1 MKNIIKVIL
10 LIILISGFAHANIV
24 EELTSLN
31 NLYKEGAINKE
42 EYFKAK
48 SILLQSKDKEENKNK
63 IEKVKKKKIE
73 KKEKDKNKIIKI
85 KEVKNKKNEDLTK
98 TYISLQEFGKL
109 GTYKKIEKYPDGL
122 FKVKKTPEMMAK
134 EAMMQMYQTFVQK
147 PKLMEKYP
155 ENMMKAMAYFEI
167 FYNYQLKDKK
177 RSLEKFEKN
186 YPEISWKTKKDIRTL
201 YSLNVAKKSMR
212 NALSLNMD
220 NSLGESLDR
229 YVFMHDF
236 LQPAEKITHKL
247 SSEEKKLKKFST
259 KFKQNY
265 AKLKKTLEAKSEM
278 RIDNKDFQKQL
289 KKNIKATKKALKNI
303 TNSNQESNKFYISI
317 NNLFEQSLQILS
329 ECNPNCA
336 DKELKTVISSID
348 FNEALIKEIEPTLVK
363 KKYSQNMEN
372 LDLDSLT
379 EEEKSTLNLISVKN
393 KVKKK
398 EAKLEIQKT
407 SLSLENSGFNINE
420 TLDQLD
426 ENGFEIKSISMSFDD
441 VDNMKR
447 WAMKDWANSWRG
459 ELPSEIVDKSGNL
472 IEFSSENIQ
481 DIKAQLAYNSFNSLI
496 DAPSLKDTVNES
508 INENIKEI
516 VNEIAN
522 DGGFNIDEFL
532 NQDFTITLDN
542 YSQLVGSS
550 LGIEL
555 TNFDD
560 LTNVVNDLYGSDIT
574 SEEYSDLWKTAQYLD
589 STSNWGDVTMGVD
602 LINELGS
609 FDAASVA
616 KELGTDLQTVADSI
630 YAAANVGVSTDLE
643 AAAQGLGYSSFSAA
657 VDAYNKEHGTS
668 YTDAEAAE
676 ALGQ

>member
-1 MKNIIKVIL
+1 MKNIIKVISFVL
-10 LIILISGFAHANIV
+10 LINGFAHANIV

-31 NLYKEGAINKE
+31 NLYKEGGITQE
-42 EYFKAK
+42 EFTKAK
-48 SILLQSKDKEENKNK
+48 SILLQNKDKEENKQK

-73 KKEKDKNKIIKI
+73 KKEKNKIVEKI
-85 KEVKNKKNEDLTK
+85 DKKKNEDLTK
-98 TYISLQEFGKL
+98 TYISLSEFNEL
-109 GTYKKIEKYPDGL
+109 GTYKKIVKYPDGL
-122 FKVKKTPEMMAK
+122 FNVKGSPEGMAK
-134 EAMMQMYQTFVQK
+134 EAMMKMYQTFVQK

-167 FYNYQLKDKK
+167 FYNYQLKDKEK
-177 RSLEKFEKN
+177 SLEKFKKN
-186 YPEISWKTKKDIRTL
+186 YPEITWKTKKDVKTL
-201 YSLNVAKKSMR
+201 YSLNFAKKSMR
-212 NALSLNMD
+212 NAMSLNMD
-220 NSLGESLDR
+220 NSLEESLDR

-236 LQPAEKITHKL
+236 LKPAEKITHKL
-247 SSEEKKLKKFST
+247 SHEEKKLKKFST
-259 KFKQNY
+259 KLKQNY
-265 AKLKKTLEAKSEM
+265 GKLKKTLEAKSEM
-278 RIDNKDFQKQL
+278 RINNKDFQKQL
-289 KKNIKATKKALKNI
+289 KKNIKETKKALKNI
-303 TNSNQESNKFYISI
+303 TNLNQESDEFYISI
-317 NNLFEQSLQILS
+317 NNLFEQSIQILN
-329 ECNPNCA
+329 ECNPDCVDN
-336 DKELKTVISSID
+336 ELKTVISSIN
-348 FNEALIKEIEPTLVK
+348 FNEALIKEIEPTIVK
-363 KKYSQNMEN
+363 KNYSQNMEN

-379 EEEKSTLNLISVKN
+379 EEEKSILTLISLKN

-398 EAKLEIQKT
+398 EAKLEVQKT

-420 TLDQLD
+420 TLDKLD
-426 ENGFEIKSISMSFDD
+426 ENGFEIKSVSMSFDD

-447 WAMKDWANSWRG
+447 WVMKDWANSWRG
-459 ELPSEIVDKSGNL
+459 ELPSEITDKSGNL

-481 DIKAQLAYNSFNSLI
+481 DIKAQLAYSSFNSLI

-516 VNEIAN
+516 VNEITK

-532 NQDFTITLDN
+532 NQDFTITLNN

-555 TNFDD
+555 ENFDD
-560 LTNVVNDLYGSDIT
+560 LTNVVNDLYGSDMT
-574 SEEYSDLWKTAQYLD
+574 SAEYADHWKTAQYLD

-616 KELGTDLQTVADSI
+616 KDLGADLQTVADSI

-643 AAAQGLGYSSFSAA
+643 AAAQGLGYSSFAAA
-657 VDAYNKEHGTS
+657 VDAYNKEHGTN
-668 YTDAEAAE
+668 YTEESARE

>member
-1 MKNIIKVIL
+1 MKNIIKVISFVL
-10 LIILISGFAHANIV
+10 LINGFAHANIV

-31 NLYKEGAINKE
+31 NLYKEGAITQE
-42 EYFKAK
+42 EFTKAK
-48 SILLQSKDKEENKNK
+48 SILLQNKDKEENKQK

-73 KKEKDKNKIIKI
+73 KKEKNKIVEKI
-85 KEVKNKKNEDLTK
+85 DKKKNEDLTK
-98 TYISLQEFGKL
+98 TYISISEFNEL
-109 GTYKKIEKYPDGL
+109 GTYKKIVKYPDGL
-122 FKVKKTPEMMAK
+122 FNVKGSPEGMAK
-134 EAMMQMYQTFVQK
+134 EAMMKMYQTFVQK

-167 FYNYQLKDKK
+167 FYNYQLKDKEK
-177 RSLEKFEKN
+177 SLEKFKKN
-186 YPEISWKTKKDIRTL
+186 YPEITWKTKKDVKTL
-201 YSLNVAKKSMR
+201 YSLNFAKKSMR
-212 NALSLNMD
+212 NAMSLNMD
-220 NSLGESLDR
+220 NSLEESLDR

-236 LQPAEKITHKL
+236 LKPAEKITHKL
-247 SSEEKKLKKFST
+247 SREEKKLKKFST
-259 KFKQNY
+259 KLKQNY
-265 AKLKKTLEAKSEM
+265 GKLKKTLEAKSEM
-278 RIDNKDFQKQL
+278 RINNKDFQKQL
-289 KKNIKATKKALKNI
+289 KKNIKETKKALKNI
-303 TNSNQESNKFYISI
+303 TNLNQDSDEFYISI
-317 NNLFEQSLQILS
+317 NNLFEQSIQILN
-329 ECNPNCA
+329 ECNPDCVDN
-336 DKELKTVISSID
+336 ELKTVISSIN
-348 FNEALIKEIEPTLVK
+348 FNEALIKEIEPTIVK
-363 KKYSQNMEN
+363 KNYSQNMEN

-379 EEEKSTLNLISVKN
+379 EEEKSILTLISLKN

-398 EAKLEIQKT
+398 EAKLEVQKT

-420 TLDQLD
+420 TLDKLD
-426 ENGFEIKSISMSFDD
+426 ENGFEIKSVSMSFDD

-447 WAMKDWANSWRG
+447 WATKDWANSWRG
-459 ELPSEIVDKSGNL
+459 ELPSEITDKSGNL

-481 DIKAQLAYNSFNSLI
+481 DIKAQLAYSSFNSLI

-516 VNEIAN
+516 VNEITK

-532 NQDFTITLDN
+532 NQDFTITLNN

-555 TNFDD
+555 ENFDD
-560 LTNVVNDLYGSDIT
+560 LTNVVNDLYGSDMT
-574 SEEYSDLWKTAQYLD
+574 SAEYADHWKTAQYLD

-616 KELGTDLQTVADSI
+616 KDLGADLQTVADSI

-643 AAAQGLGYSSFSAA
+643 AAAQGLGYSSFAAA
-657 VDAYNKEHGTS
+657 VDAYNKEHGTN
-668 YTDAEAAE
+668 YTEESARE

>member
-1 MKNIIKVIL
+1 MKNIIKVISFVL
-10 LIILISGFAHANIV
+10 LINGFAHANIV

-31 NLYKEGAINKE
+31 NLYKEGAITQE
-42 EYFKAK
+42 EFTKAK
-48 SILLQSKDKEENKNK
+48 SILLQNKDKEENKQK

-73 KKEKDKNKIIKI
+73 KKEKNKIVEKI
-85 KEVKNKKNEDLTK
+85 DKKKNEDLTK
-98 TYISLQEFGKL
+98 TYISLSEFNEL
-109 GTYKKIEKYPDGL
+109 GTYKKIVKYPDGL
-122 FKVKKTPEMMAK
+122 FNVKGSPEGMAK
-134 EAMMQMYQTFVQK
+134 EAMMKMYQTFVQK

-167 FYNYQLKDKK
+167 FYNYQLKDKEK
-177 RSLEKFEKN
+177 SLEKFKKN
-186 YPEISWKTKKDIRTL
+186 YPEITWKTKKDVKTL
-201 YSLNVAKKSMR
+201 YSLNFAKKSMR
-212 NALSLNMD
+212 NAMSLNMD
-220 NSLGESLDR
+220 NSLEESLDR

-236 LQPAEKITHKL
+236 LKPAEKITHKL
-247 SSEEKKLKKFST
+247 SREEKKLKKFST
-259 KFKQNY
+259 KLKQNY
-265 AKLKKTLEAKSEM
+265 GKLKKTLEAKSEM
-278 RIDNKDFQKQL
+278 RINNKDFQKQL
-289 KKNIKATKKALKNI
+289 KKNIKETKKALKNI
-303 TNSNQESNKFYISI
+303 TNLNQDSDEFYISI
-317 NNLFEQSLQILS
+317 NNLFEQSIQILN
-329 ECNPNCA
+329 ECNPDCVDN
-336 DKELKTVISSID
+336 ELKTVISSIN
-348 FNEALIKEIEPTLVK
+348 FNEALIKEIEPTIVK
-363 KKYSQNMEN
+363 KNYSQNMEN

-379 EEEKSTLNLISVKN
+379 EEEKSILTLISLKN

-398 EAKLEIQKT
+398 EAKLEVQKT

-420 TLDQLD
+420 TLDKLD
-426 ENGFEIKSISMSFDD
+426 ENGFEIKSVSMSFDD

-459 ELPSEIVDKSGNL
+459 ELPSEITDKSGNL

-481 DIKAQLAYNSFNSLI
+481 DIKAQLAYSSFNSLI

-516 VNEIAN
+516 VNEITK

-532 NQDFTITLDN
+532 NQDFTITLNN

-555 TNFDD
+555 ENFDD
-560 LTNVVNDLYGSDIT
+560 LTNVVNDLYGSDMT
-574 SEEYSDLWKTAQYLD
+574 SAEYADHWKTAQYLD

-616 KELGTDLQTVADSI
+616 KDLGADLQTVADSI

-643 AAAQGLGYSSFSAA
+643 AAAQGLGYSSFAAA
-657 VDAYNKEHGTS
+657 VDAYNKEHGTN
-668 YTDAEAAE
+668 YTEESARE

>member
-1 MKNIIKVIL
+1 MKNIIKVISFVL
-10 LIILISGFAHANIV
+10 LINGFAHANIV

-31 NLYKEGAINKE
+31 NLYKEGAITQE
-42 EYFKAK
+42 EFTKAK
-48 SILLQSKDKEENKNK
+48 SILLQNKDKEENKQK
-63 IEKVKKKKIE
+63 IEKVKKNKIE
-73 KKEKDKNKIIKI
+73 KKEKNKIVEKI
-85 KEVKNKKNEDLTK
+85 DKKKNEDLTK
-98 TYISLQEFGKL
+98 TYISLSEFNEL
-109 GTYKKIEKYPDGL
+109 GTYKKIVKYPDGL
-122 FKVKKTPEMMAK
+122 FNVKGSPEAMAK
-134 EAMMQMYQTFVQK
+134 EAMMKMYQTFVQK

-167 FYNYQLKDKK
+167 FYNYQLKDKEK
-177 RSLEKFEKN
+177 SLEKFKKN
-186 YPEISWKTKKDIRTL
+186 YPEITWKTKKDVKTL
-201 YSLNVAKKSMR
+201 YSLNFAKKSMR

-220 NSLGESLDR
+220 NSLEESLDR

-236 LQPAEKITHKL
+236 LKPAEKITHKL
-247 SSEEKKLKKFST
+247 SREEKKLKKFST
-259 KFKQNY
+259 KLKQNY
-265 AKLKKTLEAKSEM
+265 GKLKKTLEAKSEM
-278 RIDNKDFQKQL
+278 RINNKDFQKQL
-289 KKNIKATKKALKNI
+289 KKNIKETKKALKNI
-303 TNSNQESNKFYISI
+303 TNLNQESDEFYISI
-317 NNLFEQSLQILS
+317 NNLFEQSIQILN
-329 ECNPNCA
+329 ECNPDCVDN
-336 DKELKTVISSID
+336 ELKTVISSIN
-348 FNEALIKEIEPTLVK
+348 FNEALIKEIEPTIVK
-363 KKYSQNMEN
+363 KNYSQNMEN

-379 EEEKSTLNLISVKN
+379 EEEKSILTLISLKN

-398 EAKLEIQKT
+398 EAKLEVQKT

-420 TLDQLD
+420 TLDKLD
-426 ENGFEIKSISMSFDD
+426 ENGFEIKSVSMSFDD

-459 ELPSEIVDKSGNL
+459 ELPSEITDKSGNL

-481 DIKAQLAYNSFNSLI
+481 DIKAQLAYSSFNSLI

-516 VNEIAN
+516 VNEITK

-532 NQDFTITLDN
+532 NQDFTITLNN

-555 TNFDD
+555 ENFDD
-560 LTNVVNDLYGSDIT
+560 LTNVVNDLYGSDMT
-574 SEEYSDLWKTAQYLD
+574 SAEYADHWKTAQYLD

-616 KELGTDLQTVADSI
+616 KDLGADLQTVADSI

-643 AAAQGLGYSSFSAA
+643 AAAQGLGYSSFAAA
-657 VDAYNKEHGTS
+657 VDAYNKEHGTN
-668 YTDAEAAE
+668 YTEESARE

>member
-1 MKNIIKVIL
+1 MKNIIKVISFVL
-10 LIILISGFAHANIV
+10 LINGFAHANIV

-31 NLYKEGAINKE
+31 NLYKEGGITQE
-42 EYFKAK
+42 EFTKAK
-48 SILLQSKDKEENKNK
+48 SILLQNKDKEENKQK

-73 KKEKDKNKIIKI
+73 KKEKNKIVEKI
-85 KEVKNKKNEDLTK
+85 DKKKNEDLTK
-98 TYISLQEFGKL
+98 TYISLSEFNEL
-109 GTYKKIEKYPDGL
+109 GTYKKIVKYPDGL
-122 FKVKKTPEMMAK
+122 FNVKGSPEGMAK
-134 EAMMQMYQTFVQK
+134 EAMMKMYQTFVQK

-167 FYNYQLKDKK
+167 FYNYQLKDKEK
-177 RSLEKFEKN
+177 SLEKFKKN
-186 YPEISWKTKKDIRTL
+186 YPEITWKTKKDVKTL
-201 YSLNVAKKSMR
+201 YSLNFAKKSMR
-212 NALSLNMD
+212 NAMSLNMD
-220 NSLGESLDR
+220 NSLEESLDR

-236 LQPAEKITHKL
+236 LKPAEKITHKL
-247 SSEEKKLKKFST
+247 SREEKKLKKFST
-259 KFKQNY
+259 KLKQNY
-265 AKLKKTLEAKSEM
+265 GKLKKTLEAKSEM
-278 RIDNKDFQKQL
+278 RINNKDFQKQL
-289 KKNIKATKKALKNI
+289 KKNIKETKKALKNI
-303 TNSNQESNKFYISI
+303 TNLNQESDEFYISI
-317 NNLFEQSLQILS
+317 NNLFEQSIQILN
-329 ECNPNCA
+329 ECNPDCVDN
-336 DKELKTVISSID
+336 ELKTVISSIN
-348 FNEALIKEIEPTLVK
+348 FNEALIKEIEPTIVK
-363 KKYSQNMEN
+363 KNYSQNMEN

-379 EEEKSTLNLISVKN
+379 EEEKSILTLISLKN

-398 EAKLEIQKT
+398 EAKLEVQKT

-420 TLDQLD
+420 TLDKLD
-426 ENGFEIKSISMSFDD
+426 ENGFEIKSVSMSFDD

-459 ELPSEIVDKSGNL
+459 ELPSEITDKSGNL

-481 DIKAQLAYNSFNSLI
+481 DIKAQLAYSSFNSLI

-516 VNEIAN
+516 VNEITK

-532 NQDFTITLDN
+532 NQDFTITLNN
-542 YSQLVGSS
+542 YSRLVGSS

-555 TNFDD
+555 ENFDD
-560 LTNVVNDLYGSDIT
+560 LTNVVNDLYGSDMT
-574 SEEYSDLWKTAQYLD
+574 SAEYADHWKTAQYLD

-616 KELGTDLQTVADSI
+616 KDLGADLQTVADSI

-643 AAAQGLGYSSFSAA
+643 AAAQGLGYSSFAAA
-657 VDAYNKEHGTS
+657 VDAYNKEHGTN
-668 YTDAEAAE
+668 YTEESARE

>member
-1 MKNIIKVIL
+1 MKNIIKVISF
-10 LIILISGFAHANIV
+10 IILINGFAHANIV

-31 NLYKEGAINKE
+31 NLYKEGAITQE
-42 EYFKAK
+42 EFTKAK
-48 SILLQSKDKEENKNK
+48 SILLQNKDKEENKQK

-73 KKEKDKNKIIKI
+73 KKEKNKIVEKI
-85 KEVKNKKNEDLTK
+85 EKKKNEDLTK
-98 TYISLQEFGKL
+98 TYISLSEFNEL
-109 GTYKKIEKYPDGL
+109 GTYKKIVKYPDGL
-122 FKVKKTPEMMAK
+122 FKVKGSPEGMAK
-134 EAMMQMYQTFVQK
+134 EAMMKMYQTFVQK

-167 FYNYQLKDKK
+167 FYNYQLKDKEK
-177 RSLEKFEKN
+177 SLEKFKKN
-186 YPEISWKTKKDIRTL
+186 YPEITWKTKKDVKTL
-201 YSLNVAKKSMR
+201 YSLNFAKKSMR
-212 NALSLNMD
+212 NAMSLNMD
-220 NSLGESLDR
+220 NSLEESLDR

-236 LQPAEKITHKL
+236 LKPAEKITHKL
-247 SSEEKKLKKFST
+247 SREEKKLKKFST
-259 KFKQNY
+259 KLKQNY
-265 AKLKKTLEAKSEM
+265 GKLKKTLEAKSEM
-278 RIDNKDFQKQL
+278 RINNKDFQKQL
-289 KKNIKATKKALKNI
+289 KKNIKETKKALKNI
-303 TNSNQESNKFYISI
+303 TNLNQESDEFYISI
-317 NNLFEQSLQILS
+317 NNLFEQSIQILS
-329 ECNPNCA
+329 ECNPDCVDN
-336 DKELKTVISSID
+336 ELKTVISSIN
-348 FNEALIKEIEPTLVK
+348 FNEALIKEIEPTIVK
-363 KKYSQNMEN
+363 KNYSQNMEN

-379 EEEKSTLNLISVKN
+379 EEEKSILTLISLKN

-398 EAKLEIQKT
+398 EAKLEVQKT

-420 TLDQLD
+420 TLDKLD
-426 ENGFEIKSISMSFDD
+426 ENGFEIKSVSMSFDD

-459 ELPSEIVDKSGNL
+459 ELPSEITDKSGNL

-481 DIKAQLAYNSFNSLI
+481 DIKAQLAYSSFNSLI

-516 VNEIAN
+516 VNEITK

-532 NQDFTITLDN
+532 NQDFTITLNN

-555 TNFDD
+555 ENFDD
-560 LTNVVNDLYGSDIT
+560 LTNVVNDLYGSDMT
-574 SEEYSDLWKTAQYLD
+574 SAEYADHWKTAQYLD

-616 KELGTDLQTVADSI
+616 KDLGADLQTVADSI

-643 AAAQGLGYSSFSAA
+643 AAAQGLGYSSFAAA
-657 VDAYNKEHGTS
+657 VDAYNKEHGTN
-668 YTDAEAAE
+668 YTEESARE

>member
-1 MKNIIKVIL
+1 MKNIIKVISFVL
-10 LIILISGFAHANIV
+10 LINGFAHANIV

-31 NLYKEGAINKE
+31 NLYKEGGITQE
-42 EYFKAK
+42 EFTKAK
-48 SILLQSKDKEENKNK
+48 SILLQNKDEEENKKK

-73 KKEKDKNKIIKI
+73 KKEKNKIVKKI
-85 KEVKNKKNEDLTK
+85 EKKKNEDLTK
-98 TYISLQEFGKL
+98 TYISLTEFNEL
-109 GTYKKIEKYPDGL
+109 GTYKKIVKYPDGL
-122 FKVKKTPEMMAK
+122 FNVKGSPEGMAK
-134 EAMMQMYQTFVQK
+134 EAMMKMYQTFVQK

-167 FYNYQLKDKK
+167 FYNYQLKDKEK
-177 RSLEKFEKN
+177 SLEKFKKN
-186 YPEISWKTKKDIRTL
+186 YPEITWKTKKDVKTL
-201 YSLNVAKKSMR
+201 YSLNFAKKSMR
-212 NALSLNMD
+212 NAMSLNMD
-220 NSLGESLDR
+220 NSLEESLDR

-236 LQPAEKITHKL
+236 LKPAEKITHKL
-247 SSEEKKLKKFST
+247 SREEKKLKKFST
-259 KFKQNY
+259 KLKQNY
-265 AKLKKTLEAKSEM
+265 GKLKKTLEAKSEM
-278 RIDNKDFQKQL
+278 RINNKDFQKQL
-289 KKNIKATKKALKNI
+289 KKNIKETKKALKNI
-303 TNSNQESNKFYISI
+303 TNLNQESDEFYISI
-317 NNLFEQSLQILS
+317 NNLFEQSIQILN
-329 ECNPNCA
+329 ECNPDCA
-336 DKELKTVISSID
+336 DNELKTVISSIN
-348 FNEALIKEIEPTLVK
+348 FNEALIKEIEPTIVK
-363 KKYSQNMEN
+363 KNYSQNMEN

-379 EEEKSTLNLISVKN
+379 EEEKSILTLISLKN

-398 EAKLEIQKT
+398 EAKLEVQKT

-420 TLDQLD
+420 TLDKLD
-426 ENGFEIKSISMSFDD
+426 ENGFEIKSVSMSFDD

-459 ELPSEIVDKSGNL
+459 ELPSEITDKSGNL

-481 DIKAQLAYNSFNSLI
+481 DIKAQLAYSSFNSLI

-516 VNEIAN
+516 VNEITK

-532 NQDFTITLDN
+532 NQDFTITLNN

-555 TNFDD
+555 ENFDD
-560 LTNVVNDLYGSDIT
+560 LTNVVNDLYGSDMT
-574 SEEYSDLWKTAQYLD
+574 SAEYADHWKTAQYLD

-616 KELGTDLQTVADSI
+616 KDLGTDLQTVADSI

-643 AAAQGLGYSSFSAA
+643 AAAQGLGYSSFAAA
-657 VDAYNKEHGTS
+657 VDAYNKEHGTN
-668 YTDAEAAE
+668 YTEESARE

>member
-1 MKNIIKVIL
+1 MKNIIKVISFVL
-10 LIILISGFAHANIV
+10 LINGFAHANIV

-31 NLYKEGAINKE
+31 NLYKEGAITQE
-42 EYFKAK
+42 EFTKAK
-48 SILLQSKDKEENKNK
+48 SILLQNKDKEENKQK
-63 IEKVKKKKIE
+63 IEKVKKNKIE
-73 KKEKDKNKIIKI
+73 KKEKNKIVEKI
-85 KEVKNKKNEDLTK
+85 DKKKNEDLTK
-98 TYISLQEFGKL
+98 TYISLSEFNEL
-109 GTYKKIEKYPDGL
+109 GTYKKIVKYPDGL
-122 FKVKKTPEMMAK
+122 FNVKGSPEAIAK
-134 EAMMQMYQTFVQK
+134 EAMMKMYQTFVQK

-167 FYNYQLKDKK
+167 FYNYQLKDKEK
-177 RSLEKFEKN
+177 SLEKFKKN
-186 YPEISWKTKKDIRTL
+186 YPEITWKTKKDVKTL
-201 YSLNVAKKSMR
+201 YSLNFAKKSMR
-212 NALSLNMD
+212 NAMSLNMD
-220 NSLGESLDR
+220 NSLEESLDR

-236 LQPAEKITHKL
+236 LKPAEKITHKL
-247 SSEEKKLKKFST
+247 SREEKKLKKFST
-259 KFKQNY
+259 KLKQNY
-265 AKLKKTLEAKSEM
+265 GKLKKTLEAKSEM
-278 RIDNKDFQKQL
+278 RINNKDFQKQL
-289 KKNIKATKKALKNI
+289 KKNIKETKKALKNI
-303 TNSNQESNKFYISI
+303 TNLNQESDEFYISI
-317 NNLFEQSLQILS
+317 NNLFEQSIQILN
-329 ECNPNCA
+329 ECNPDCVDN
-336 DKELKTVISSID
+336 ELKTVISSIN
-348 FNEALIKEIEPTLVK
+348 FNEALIKEIEPTIVK
-363 KKYSQNMEN
+363 KNYSQNMEN

-379 EEEKSTLNLISVKN
+379 KEEKSILTLISLKN

-398 EAKLEIQKT
+398 EAKLEVQKT

-420 TLDQLD
+420 TLDKLD
-426 ENGFEIKSISMSFDD
+426 ENGFEIKSVSMSFDD

-459 ELPSEIVDKSGNL
+459 ELPSEITDKSGNL

-481 DIKAQLAYNSFNSLI
+481 DIKAQLAYSSFNSLI

-516 VNEIAN
+516 VNEITK

-532 NQDFTITLDN
+532 NQDFTITLNN

-555 TNFDD
+555 KNFDD
-560 LTNVVNDLYGSDIT
+560 LTNVVNDLYGSDMT
-574 SEEYSDLWKTAQYLD
+574 SAEYADHWKTAQYLD

-616 KELGTDLQTVADSI
+616 KDLGADLQTVADSI

-643 AAAQGLGYSSFSAA
+643 AAAQGLGYSSFAAA
-657 VDAYNKEHGTS
+657 VDAYNKEHGTN
-668 YTDAEAAE
+668 YTEESARE

>member
-1 MKNIIKVIL
+1 MKNIIKVISFVL
-10 LIILISGFAHANIV
+10 LINAFAHANIV

-31 NLYKEGAINKE
+31 NLYKEGAITQE
-42 EYFKAK
+42 EFTKAK
-48 SILLQSKDKEENKNK
+48 SILLQNKDKEENKQK

-73 KKEKDKNKIIKI
+73 KKEKNKIVEKI
-85 KEVKNKKNEDLTK
+85 DKKKNEDLTK
-98 TYISLQEFGKL
+98 TYISLSEFNEL
-109 GTYKKIEKYPDGL
+109 GTYKKIVKYPDGL
-122 FKVKKTPEMMAK
+122 FNVKGSPEGMAK
-134 EAMMQMYQTFVQK
+134 EAMMKMYQTFVQK

-167 FYNYQLKDKK
+167 FYNYQLKDKEK
-177 RSLEKFEKN
+177 SLEKFKKN
-186 YPEISWKTKKDIRTL
+186 YPEITWKTKKDVKTL
-201 YSLNVAKKSMR
+201 YSLNFAKKSMR
-212 NALSLNMD
+212 NAMSLNMD
-220 NSLGESLDR
+220 NSLEESLDR

-236 LQPAEKITHKL
+236 LKPAEKITHKL
-247 SSEEKKLKKFST
+247 SREEKKLKKFST
-259 KFKQNY
+259 KLKQNY
-265 AKLKKTLEAKSEM
+265 GKLKKTLEAKSEM
-278 RIDNKDFQKQL
+278 RINNKDFQKQL
-289 KKNIKATKKALKNI
+289 KKNIKETKKALKNI
-303 TNSNQESNKFYISI
+303 TNLNQESDEFYISI
-317 NNLFEQSLQILS
+317 NNLFEQSIQILN
-329 ECNPNCA
+329 ECNPDCA
-336 DKELKTVISSID
+336 DNELKTVISSIN
-348 FNEALIKEIEPTLVK
+348 FNEALIKEIEPKIVK
-363 KKYSQNMEN
+363 KNYSQNMEN

-379 EEEKSTLNLISVKN
+379 EEEKSILTLISLKN

-398 EAKLEIQKT
+398 EAKLEVQKT

-420 TLDQLD
+420 TLDKLD
-426 ENGFEIKSISMSFDD
+426 ENGFEIKSVSMSFDD

-459 ELPSEIVDKSGNL
+459 ELPSEITDKSGNL

-481 DIKAQLAYNSFNSLI
+481 DIKAQLAYSSFNSLI

-516 VNEIAN
+516 VNEITK

-532 NQDFTITLDN
+532 NQDFTITLNN
-542 YSQLVGSS
+542 YSRLVGSS

-555 TNFDD
+555 ENFDD
-560 LTNVVNDLYGSDIT
+560 LTNVVNDLYGSDMT
-574 SEEYSDLWKTAQYLD
+574 SAEYADHWKTAQYLD

-616 KELGTDLQTVADSI
+616 KDLGADLQTVADSI

-643 AAAQGLGYSSFSAA
+643 AAAQGLGYSSFAAA
-657 VDAYNKEHGTS
+657 VDAYNKEHGTN
-668 YTDAEAAE
+668 YTEESARE